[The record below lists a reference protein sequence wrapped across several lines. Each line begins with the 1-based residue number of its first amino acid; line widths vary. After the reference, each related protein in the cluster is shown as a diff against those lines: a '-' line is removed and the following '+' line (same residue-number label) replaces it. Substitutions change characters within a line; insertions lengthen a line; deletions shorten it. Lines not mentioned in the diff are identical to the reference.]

1 MKRII
6 ILIMSILAIGNFAT
20 AQKYYN
26 KVKLATPEDSVSY
39 CIGYLMAK
47 NFAEQKWDF
56 IKTDALAKA
65 FNDISNNNTL
75 AIEEDRVKD
84 ILNTYIE
91 KVETEQ
97 SEKAIQAEKEFFA
110 NNAKDPEIKTTA
122 SGLQYR
128 IMKEGNGKHP
138 SDTSGVRV
146 HYEGKL
152 TDGTIFDST
161 FDSEE
166 PVEFNVDGLIA
177 GMSEALQLMS
187 EGAEYIIYIPSELGY
202 GSYSPAEIIP
212 AHSTLIFDIE
222 LLQVIDRIN
231 DEEDDDIDF
240 GDYDSDEDGDED

>member
-1 MKRII
+1 MKRFVII
-6 ILIMSILAIGNFAT
+6 IAAILALSNIAS

-65 FNDISNNNTL
+65 FSDVSNNKQL
-75 AIEEDRVKD
+75 AIEEDRIKD
-84 ILNTYIE
+84 ILNTYIDKIE
-91 KVETEQ
+91 AEQ
-97 SEKAIQAEKEFFA
+97 NEKALAAEKEFLA
-110 NNAKDPEIKTTA
+110 TNAKDPEIKVTE

-128 IMKEGNGKHP
+128 VVKEGNGKHP

-161 FDSEE
+161 FDNEE
-166 PVEFNVDGLIA
+166 PVEFNVDGLIS
-177 GMSEALQLMS
+177 GMTEALQLMS
-187 EGAEYIIYIPSELGY
+187 EGAEYIIYIPSALGY
-202 GSYSPAEIIP
+202 GTFSPAEIIP
-212 AHSTLIFDIE
+212 ANSTLIFDIE
-222 LLQVIDRIN
+222 LLQVIDRIK
-231 DEEDDDIDF
+231 DDDDFGDIDF
-240 GDYDSDEDGDED
+240 GDYDSDSDD